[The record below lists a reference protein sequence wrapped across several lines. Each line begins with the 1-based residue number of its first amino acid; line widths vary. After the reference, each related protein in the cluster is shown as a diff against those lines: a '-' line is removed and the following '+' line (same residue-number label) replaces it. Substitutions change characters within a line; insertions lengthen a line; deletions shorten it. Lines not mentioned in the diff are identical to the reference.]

1 MKILKVKN
9 EMEAGKLGSEI
20 ILDLVINKDKPVL
33 GLATGSTPISTYNQ
47 IIERTKNEKID
58 WSNVITFNLDEY
70 KGLKSTD
77 EQSYDYFMRKQLF
90 DHINIKK
97 ENTNIPSGA
106 IQTNEE
112 ANQYDELIAS
122 KGGIDLQLLGLG
134 VNGHVG
140 FNEPPCDFDSLTSI
154 VNLVESTIESNK
166 RFFAKKEDVPT
177 QAISMGM
184 KSIMSAKKIL
194 LIALGESKAEAI
206 AELVNGKVDPS
217 WPCTLL
223 QNHKDVTIIIDEKAA
238 SKL

>member
-9 EMEAGKLGSEI
+9 EIEAGKLGSEI

-47 IIERTKNEKID
+47 IIERTNSEKID
-58 WSNVITFNLDEY
+58 WTNVTTFNLDEY
-70 KGLKSTD
+70 KGLKPTD
-77 EQSYDYFMRKQLF
+77 DQSYDFFMRKQLF

-97 ENTNIPSGA
+97 ENTNIPSGS
-106 IQTNEE
+106 ISTNEE
-112 ANQYDELIAS
+112 ANKYDELIAA

-134 VNGHVG
+134 TNGHVG
-140 FNEPPCDFDSLTSI
+140 FNEPPADFNSLTSI
-154 VNLVESTIESNK
+154 VNLVESTIESNA

-194 LIALGESKAEAI
+194 LIALGESKADAI
-206 AELVNGKVDPS
+206 AQLVNGKVDPS

>member
-9 EMEAGKLGSEI
+9 EIEAGKLGSEI
-20 ILDLVINKDKPVL
+20 ILELVTNNAKPVL
-33 GLATGSTPISTYNQ
+33 GLATGSTPISTYKQ
-47 IIERTKNEKID
+47 IIERTNNEKID

-70 KGLKSTD
+70 KGLKATD
-77 EQSYDYFMRKQLF
+77 EQSYDYFMRKNLF

-112 ANQYDELIAS
+112 AHKYDDLIAS

-140 FNEPPCDFDSLTSI
+140 FNEPPCDFNSLTSI

-194 LIALGESKAEAI
+194 LIALGEAKADAI
-206 AELVNGKVDPS
+206 AQLVNGKVS
-217 WPCTLL
+217 ENWPCTLL
-223 QNHKDVTIIIDEKAA
+223 QNHKDVTIIIDEAAA